1 MSFALLAKEI
11 KHFGT
16 VLAFDFK
23 GHGVSKNEKNVLDLS
38 IESLVH

>member
-16 VLAFDFK
+16 ALAFDFK
-23 GHGVSKNEKNVLDLS
+23 GHGVSKTEKNTLDFS
-38 IESLVH
+38 IDSLVH